1 MLDKFT
7 ARARKVILLAREEA
21 TRLHHDM
28 VGTEHILL
36 GLVREGEGGAAHALK
51 KFGLSLEVVRR
62 QVEKIVAPGGGMK
75 IVGDVPFTARAKSVI
90 GYAVEESGLLHHNYV
105 GTEHLLLGIIR
116 EGEGV
121 AIKVL
126 SHLGL
131 DIEELR
137 QEVLNH
143 IGSAE
148 RAVRQ
153 GKRKTKTPVL
163 DEFGR
168 DLTALA
174 RDNEL
179 DPVIGREDEIERVVQ
194 ILCRRKKNN
203 PVLIGE
209 PGVGKTAI
217 VEGLARKVV
226 ENNVPELLAGRRLV
240 TLDLAGVVAGTKYR
254 GQFEERMRMIMEEL
268 RKNDDLVLFIDELH
282 TIVGAGAA
290 EGAIDAS
297 NILKPALA
305 RGEIQCIG
313 ATTLSEYRKH
323 VEKDGALERRFQT
336 VMVDPPTVEETI
348 EIINGLRDRYEDHHG
363 VRITDEAIVAAS
375 RLADRYISDR
385 YLPDKAIDVVDE
397 GCAMVRLRHSV
408 VPPDIKELEAR
419 LAELSVEKEKAIDK
433 QQFETA
439 ARYRDRERTMRE
451 KIDEARERW
460 KSLTEQEENVLTVDD
475 VAYIVSKTTGI
486 PVDKLEQHEFEKL
499 INMEEELHKRV
510 VGQDEAIGA
519 ITKAIRRSRTG
530 VKSERRPIGSFV
542 FLGPTGVGKTEL
554 AKALSEFL
562 FEDEDS
568 LVRVDM
574 SEYMEKFSVSRLV
587 GAPPGYVGYDEG
599 GQLTE
604 KIRRKPYSVILL
616 DEIEKAHPDVF
627 NILLQVMEDGRL
639 TDNIGRTVD
648 FRNTVL
654 IMTSNIGSRLIKDG
668 GGIGFGATTEEQ
680 NYEDMKKSVMS
691 EVKRLFNPEFLNRLD
706 EVIVFHPLNK
716 DHLRAIVGI
725 MLNELR
731 DRLDEHMLTLRFS
744 EEAEDFLMEKGYDPS
759 FGARPL
765 RRTIQKYVED
775 PLVEGLLRH
784 EFSKGDVI
792 NVGVNDELEELTFKA
807 AELELEPEPAEVD

>member
-1 MLDKFT
+1 
-7 ARARKVILLAREEA
+7 
-21 TRLHHDM
+21 
-28 VGTEHILL
+28 
-36 GLVREGEGGAAHALK
+36 
-51 KFGLSLEVVRR
+51 
-62 QVEKIVAPGGGMK
+62 
-75 IVGDVPFTARAKSVI
+75 
-90 GYAVEESGLLHHNYV
+90 
-105 GTEHLLLGIIR
+105 
-116 EGEGV
+116 
-121 AIKVL
+121 
-126 SHLGL
+126 
-131 DIEELR
+131 
-137 QEVLNH
+137 
-143 IGSAE
+143 
-148 RAVRQ
+148 
-153 GKRKTKTPVL
+153 
-163 DEFGR
+163 
-168 DLTALA
+168 
-174 RDNEL
+174 
-179 DPVIGREDEIERVVQ
+179 VIGREDEIERVVQ

-323 VEKDGALERRFQT
+323 IEKDGALERRFQI
-336 VMVDPPTVEETI
+336 VMVDAPTVEETI
-348 EIINGLRDRYEDHHG
+348 EIINGLRDRYEAHHG
-363 VRITDEAIVAAS
+363 VKITDEAVIAAA

-419 LAELSVEKEKAIDK
+419 LADLSVEKEKAIDK

-439 ARYRDRERTMRE
+439 ARYRDRERTLRE
-451 KIDEARERW
+451 KIEEARERW

-475 VAYIVSKTTGI
+475 VSYIVSKTTSI

-499 INMEEELHKRV
+499 IKMDEELHKRV

-554 AKALSEFL
+554 AKALAEFL

-587 GAPPGYVGYDEG
+587 GAPPGYIGYDEG

-616 DEIEKAHPDVF
+616 DEIEKANPDVF

-680 NYEDMKKSVMS
+680 NYEDMKKSVMG

-716 DHLRAIVGI
+716 DHLRKIVAI
-725 MLNELR
+725 MLNEFR
-731 DRLDEHMLTLRFS
+731 ERLDEHMLILDFS
-744 EEAEDFLMEKGYDPS
+744 EEAEAFLMEKGYDPS

-775 PLVEGLLRH
+775 PLVEGLLRQ
-784 EFSKGDVI
+784 EFKKGDVI
-792 NVGVNDELEELTFKA
+792 NVDVDDELDVLNFKA
-807 AELELEPEPAEVD
+807 AELEPEPEPAEVD